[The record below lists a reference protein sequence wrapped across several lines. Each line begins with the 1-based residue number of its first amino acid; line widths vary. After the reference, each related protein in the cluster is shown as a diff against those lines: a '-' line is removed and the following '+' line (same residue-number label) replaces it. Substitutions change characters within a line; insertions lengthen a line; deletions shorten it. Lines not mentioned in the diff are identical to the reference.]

1 MQIHNGKTGLFCIF
15 CNKPCISYLLDF
27 KYRVTFDKSFAMW
40 GKTADKDIKLKQWAA
55 KNDNGLGCSKAI
67 CVCVVGGGDRQEE
80 TLKVCSSAF
89 LKNGPLLPGSAGYRK
104 RAWSGYACILD
115 AEEGALAPWACL
127 GTWWPAAS
135 SQPVSFPGKNHLRD
149 TSSR

>member
-27 KYRVTFDKSFAMW
+27 KYRVTFDKSFAIW

-55 KNDNGLGCSKAI
+55 KKDNGLGCSKAI
-67 CVCVVGGGDRQEE
+67 CVCVAGGRWQAGRNFES
-80 TLKVCSSAF
+80 VFFSF
-89 LKNGPLLPGSAGYRK
+89 LKNGPLLPQSAGYRR

-115 AEEGALAPWACL
+115 AEEGVQAPWARL
-127 GTWWPAAS
+127 RMWWPAAS
-135 SQPVSFPGKNHLRD
+135 SQPISFLGR
-149 TSSR
+149 TV

>member
-1 MQIHNGKTGLFCIF
+1 MTLSGAKEVSLEKQFWMQIHNGKMGLFCIF

-55 KNDNGLGCSKAI
+55 KKDNGLGCSKAI

-89 LKNGPLLPGSAGYRK
+89 LKNGPLLPQSAGCVE
-104 RAWSGYACILD
+104 WVCLC
-115 AEEGALAPWACL
+115 PWRWGGCTGSL
-127 GTWWPAAS
+127 STLKDT
-135 SQPVSFPGKNHLRD
+135 VDCSF
-149 TSSR
+149 